1 MKKVLTAGM
10 KIGTGVLVAAAVGMM
25 IFTLFTVTA
34 VNGNGHSLLGYRFY
48 IVQTDSMSRSEQN
61 ADSQIYFDAG
71 DLVAVKKVKDTAAL
85 QPGDVISFL
94 STNEVSYG
102 ETVTHKIRRIEKR
115 EDGRVLGYVTY
126 GTHTNIDDAALV
138 TPENVLGVYAFRLPK
153 GGLFFGFL
161 KSAPGYILCILV
173 PFLLLIA
180 YHGAKVIRLLRQH
193 RREQLA
199 VLQGEKAQLE
209 AEIQRLKAQT
219 AAGMEQEPE
228 QPLG

>member
-153 GGLFFGFL
+153 VGLFFGFL
-161 KSAPGYILCILV
+161 KSVPGYILCILV

-193 RREQLA
+193 RQEQLA
-199 VLQGEKAQLE
+199 ALQGEKAQLE

>member
-153 GGLFFGFL
+153 VGLFFGFL
-161 KSAPGYILCILV
+161 KSVPGYILCILV

>member
-153 GGLFFGFL
+153 VGLFFGFL
-161 KSAPGYILCILV
+161 KSVPGYILCILV

-193 RREQLA
+193 RQEQLA